1 MVKLYRVTKGYNV
14 ILEVLIEADTVED
27 AESIA
32 GYLSYDSSAWK
43 VNHAEHN
50 YAMSIDE
57 IEGE

>member
-1 MVKLYRVTKGYNV
+1 MAKLYRVTKGYDV
-14 ILEVLIEADTVED
+14 VLEVLIEADTIED

-43 VNHAEHN
+43 VNRAESN

-57 IEGE
+57 VEGE